1 MTTPSVDSVHA
12 ELLDCVQAN
21 LAVLADHHH
30 WPGAHLNLG
39 ATLRFHWRNEPGGLP
54 TVERSLAEQV
64 AVAEDLLG
72 LVVRD
77 RATVTG
83 AELVEAVRPGDL
95 VYVVADAYELPWV
108 PYFGQRHMDHSFLL
122 AADFTVVDAYA
133 NETPWGTAAPGR
145 WKLTRDQLAVR
156 EAEVIHFGRASAG
169 PARPVV
175 SVEDASVE
183 GYLAAYDSHADRL
196 RALERLTLE
205 TWLLARSRKL
215 HARFREHDGFPPDAE
230 QRAHLGRWD
239 ALVEQTY
246 LAFRRVAR
254 GRGEPAGLVGRLGDM
269 LDADRAVFGG
279 LAASRHKP
287 ATVHNGPCTTE
298 ALRRTVASVVGAVLG
313 VPDAR
318 LLDGVEF
325 TSLPRFSSFRLV
337 EIIERLE
344 GELGVELDPAD
355 LVPENL
361 HRVDDLCRI
370 ATGKGEQ

>member
-1 MTTPSVDSVHA
+1 MTPAMTPAYDTVHA

-21 LAVLADHHH
+21 LAVLADHYHG
-30 WPGAHLNLG
+30 PGTHLNLG
-39 ATLRFHWRNEPGGLP
+39 APLRFRWRCDQSGLP
-54 TVERSLAEQV
+54 TVELSLAEHV
-64 AVAEDLLG
+64 AAAEDLLG

-77 RATVTG
+77 RVTVTD
-83 AELVEAVRPGDL
+83 AELVELVAPGDL

-122 AADFTVVDAYA
+122 GTGCTVIDAYA

-145 WKLTRDQLAVR
+145 WKLTPDQLVVR
-156 EAEVIHFGRASAG
+156 KAEVIHFDAVRSGA
-169 PARPVV
+169 PAPVV
-175 SVEDASVE
+175 SVEDASLD
-183 GYLAAYDSHADRL
+183 GYLAAYDVLPDRL

-230 QRAHLGRWD
+230 QREHLCRWE

-246 LAFRRVAR
+246 LAFRRLAR
-254 GRGEPAGLVGRLGDM
+254 GRGEPSGVVSRLDE
-269 LDADRAVFGG
+269 LLEADREIFGS
-279 LAASRHKP
+279 LVAAPRTRASGDD
-287 ATVHNGPCTTE
+287 A

-318 LLDGVEF
+318 LLDGIEF

-361 HRVDDLCRI
+361 HRVEDLCRI
-370 ATGKGEQ
+370 ARGRGDQ

>member
-1 MTTPSVDSVHA
+1 MTTPSLDSVHA
-12 ELLDCVQAN
+12 DLLDCVQAN

-30 WPGAHLNLG
+30 GPGTHLNLG
-39 ATLRFHWRNEPGGLP
+39 ATLRFRWHSEPNELP
-54 TVERSLAEQV
+54 TVEPSLAEQV
-64 AVAEDLLG
+64 AAAEDLLG

-83 AELVEAVRPGDL
+83 AELVDAVRPGDL

-108 PYFGQRHMDHSFLL
+108 PYFGQRHLDHSFLL
-122 AADFTVVDAYA
+122 GADFTVIDAYA

-156 EAEVIHFGRASAG
+156 EAEVIHFGGASAG

-183 GYLAAYDSHADRL
+183 GYLAAYDADPDRL

-254 GRGEPAGLVGRLGDM
+254 GRGEPAGLVRRLGEM
-269 LDADRAVFGG
+269 LDADRAVFGELVSPG
-279 LAASRHKP
+279 GKP
-287 ATVHNGPCTTE
+287 STVHNGPCTTE
-298 ALRRTVASVVGAVLG
+298 ALRRAVASVVGSVLG

-318 LLDGVEF
+318 LLDGAEF

-370 ATGKGEQ
+370 AQGRER